1 MEIHMFGRD
10 PRQTARIDT
19 LIAKSTRIQG
29 DMEFAGGLHL
39 DGHVHGNVRSEAG
52 APATLS
58 VSEHGSVEGSVD
70 VPSVI
75 LNGTVKG
82 DIRARERVVLGARAR
97 VHGNVH
103 YGVIEME
110 LGAEVCGKLVPT
122 IPEPMVPAVVPRAA
136 PEAA

>member
-1 MEIHMFGRD
+1 MFSRD
-10 PRQTARIDT
+10 SRQTARIDT
-19 LIAKSTRIQG
+19 LIAKNTRVEG
-29 DMEFAGGLHL
+29 DLEFAGGLHL
-39 DGHVHGNVRSEAG
+39 DGQILGNVRSGDSGEAM
-52 APATLS
+52 LS

-70 VPSVI
+70 VATVV

-110 LGAEVCGKLVPT
+110 MGAEVCGKLVPSPPARPSRSARPSVA
-122 IPEPMVPAVVPRAA
+122 PEPA
-136 PEAA
+136 